1 MLAFFLRM
9 FYNYKA
15 FENCICRSGGMA
27 DASDSKSDGSDTVWV
42 RVPPSAPTKKDYTL
56 CMVFLYIYDKNK
68 KQTQVILGLLYFY
81 FPNRAFNSAVKFL
94 PYSIKPRLFG

>member
-42 RVPPSAPTKKDYTL
+42 QVPPSAPKKEQARACSFFWLLRILVGLEGGEICGSKLLAQKGKTT
-56 CMVFLYIYDKNK
+56 NK
-68 KQTQVILGLLYFY
+68 QDSQ
-81 FPNRAFNSAVKFL
+81 PND
-94 PYSIKPRLFG
+94 